1 MPLRAQYLADI
12 GLHSNPYPAAPES
25 RIAAI
30 YGTARRGRISK
41 AFASQLWQNHFNGI
55 RSLIVGG
62 RLPAAQPAFDNWW
75 TGEAL
80 KLTVS
85 LRAQGKGDFGIA
97 QKMMNLFLK
106 DLWAFGLIQMP
117 IEAHLHAPIDRR
129 VLGKFAAVPT
139 TWNPWT
145 KASASTRACP
155 TVRDYFL
162 LQQALRNYWRSSPI
176 VFPSV
181 IQMEQFFWHSIP

>member
-12 GLHSNPYPAAPES
+12 GLHSNPYPVAPEP

-30 YGTARRGRISK
+30 YGTARRGRISS
-41 AFASQLWQNHFNGI
+41 AFAAKLWQNHFNGI
-55 RSLIVGG
+55 HSLIVGG
-62 RLPAAQPAFDNWW
+62 RLPATQPAFDNWW
-75 TGEAL
+75 TDEAL
-80 KLTVS
+80 KLTIS
-85 LRAQGKGDFGIA
+85 LRVQGKADFGIA

-129 VLGKFAAVPT
+129 VLAKFTAPPA
-139 TWNPWT
+139 TWSSWT
-145 KASASTRACP
+145 KATASTSACP
-155 TVRDYFL
+155 TVLEYFL
-162 LQQALRNYWRSSPI
+162 LQQALRGYRRSSPI
-176 VFPSV
+176 AFPSV

>member
-30 YGTARRGRISK
+30 YGTTRRGRISK
-41 AFASQLWQNHFNGI
+41 AFASQLWQSHFKGI
-55 RSLIVGG
+55 HSLIVGG
-62 RLPAAQPAFDNWW
+62 RLPAVQPAFDNWW

-97 QKMMNLFLK
+97 QKIMNLFLK
-106 DLWAFGLIQMP
+106 DIWAFGLIRMP
-117 IEAHLHAPIDRR
+117 IEEHLHAPIDRR
-129 VLGKFAAVPT
+129 VLAKFSVIPT
-139 TWNPWT
+139 TWNSWT
-145 KASASTRACP
+145 KATASTSTCP

-162 LQQALRNYWRSSPI
+162 LQQALRDYWRSSPI